1 MDGQELVKE
10 SKVDP
15 QVGKTDMDN
24 FQSSDAIQRIYDQDN
39 LLDILIEFEA
49 VLDSLD
55 LYTFGGWFEGEI
67 ASGPWLRRYWV
78 EVTLKYK
85 HEDMPDPSGAMR
97 LLKHGARVSYELAE
111 ETMPVEIESP
121 EDIDQQTQKA
131 KTEEIK
137 VWLIHVKIPRRFIE
151 DMETGIIHLDDQ
163 EEEEIDLTAAQT
175 GEEEGVGAE
184 DDAQQTEEEDEM
196 EDDEFEN
203 QA

>member
-1 MDGQELVKE
+1 MKFIKE
-10 SKVDP
+10 EKVDP
-15 QVGKTDMDN
+15 NAGKTDMDN
-24 FQSSDAIQRIYDQDN
+24 YKSDDAIKRIYDQDN

-55 LYTFGGWFEGEI
+55 LYTFGNWFEGEI

-85 HEDMPDPSGAMR
+85 HEEMPDPSGAMR
-97 LLKHGARVSYELAE
+97 LLKHGARVSYELTE
-111 ETMPVEIESP
+111 ETVPVEVESQ
-121 EDIDQQTQKA
+121 EDIDQQTQKV

-137 VWLIHVKIPRRFIE
+137 AWLIHVKIPRRFIE

-175 GEEEGVGAE
+175 AEEEGVGAG
-184 DDAQQTEEEDEM
+184 DDAQVGEEEEEEDM

>member
-1 MDGQELVKE
+1 MTQIIE

-15 QVGKTDMDN
+15 NVGKTDMDN
-24 FQSSDAIQRIYDQDN
+24 YQSKDAIQRIYDQDN

-55 LYTFGGWFEGEI
+55 LYTFKNWFEGEI
-67 ASGPWLRRYWV
+67 ASGPWLRRYWI

-85 HEDMPDPSGAMR
+85 HEEMPDPSGGLR

-131 KTEEIK
+131 KTEEVKI
-137 VWLIHVKIPRRFIE
+137 WLIHVKIPRRFIE

-184 DDAQQTEEEDEM
+184 DSAQQVPTEEDEDM
-196 EDDEFEN
+196 EDDEFN
-203 QA
+203 TQA

>member
-1 MDGQELVKE
+1 MQIVE
-10 SKVDP
+10 SKIDP
-15 QVGKTDMDN
+15 QVGKTDIDN
-24 FQSSDAIQRIYDQDN
+24 YQSKDAIQRLYDQDN

-55 LYTFGGWFEGEI
+55 LYTFKNWFEGEI

-85 HEDMPDPSGAMR
+85 HEEMPDPSGAMR

-111 ETMPVEIESP
+111 ETVPVEIESP

-137 VWLIHVKIPRRFIE
+137 AWLIHVKIPRRFIE

-184 DDAQQTEEEDEM
+184 DDAGQVPQEGEEEM
-196 EDDEFEN
+196 EDDEFDT
-203 QA
+203 QT

>member
-1 MDGQELVKE
+1 MQIVE
-10 SKVDP
+10 SKIDP
-15 QVGKTDMDN
+15 QVGKTDIDN
-24 FQSSDAIQRIYDQDN
+24 YQSKDAIQRLYDQDN

-55 LYTFGGWFEGEI
+55 LYTFKNWFEGEI

-78 EVTLKYK
+78 EVTLIYK
-85 HEDMPDPSGAMR
+85 HEEMPDPSGAMR

-111 ETMPVEIESP
+111 ETVPVEIESP

-137 VWLIHVKIPRRFIE
+137 AWLIHVKIPRRFIE

-184 DDAQQTEEEDEM
+184 DDAGQVPQEGEEEM
-196 EDDEFEN
+196 EDDEFDT
-203 QA
+203 QT